1 MEFINNKINKVS
13 RDFLLT
19 LINYSDKQARKATR
33 KEILDLYL
41 DKKSNQL
48 NLIPMIATVKIIR
61 TKFNDPLNYHIE
73 VEVEGSNTTP
83 QISESRFKSFNSSW
97 IDDPKMEFL
106 MEKIGNNG
114 IIINL
119 KIIKENRIL
128 FNSTESIISVKIG
141 KDIIGNSMEKKS
153 IKFFEPIVEMMTQTQ
168 KVIGN
173 IEFEVTIEPVP
184 KFGLR
189 YWDRLPVFDPDL
201 KIPKF
206 AMPSE
211 SFVHH
216 DEFNELVVA
225 FVIVY
230 WLLRGEKNSME
241 MLPPNIQ
248 TRSAENGIYNSIVS
262 DQLFTSRRLN
272 GSNRPYND
280 FVRVESCKENNYGEW
295 NYEIRLD
302 LSGYELKQD
311 VWFPKKTCC
320 RFKLTENENDRDR
333 DNGEDNGNEL
343 IIKSIAYRM
352 NDDGEGGGD
361 DGDGDGEWIVQQAD
375 DSKEWNDLKV
385 KYMMV
390 EFNYN
395 INWGHVGVHFVVEM
409 FNMAFYRNII
419 NNPIKELLYPHFD
432 GVIFN
437 NWLVVRPVLDGV
449 VTQAAAFTYEG
460 QVQMLQKRF
469 SQLTYKWRP
478 TPINDKIK
486 GHVYDIASQAIWDAI
501 TEYVDEW
508 FLENKEDTLKLWD
521 EIELVSDDLVQHCLN
536 SDKSANEIK
545 NIQDLRDC
553 SIFIIYQAVFSHAY
567 VHWKA
572 WDEEA
577 KAIIFNQDGATT
589 KKDIKYYENLGN
601 AIEAGVQYP
610 SPYVRQYPILD
621 VEFGGPEL
629 LQKKI
634 WKYAHKIN
642 PAISIG
648 SLIMSP
654 NI

>member
-13 RDFLLT
+13 RDFLLS
-19 LINYSDKQARKATR
+19 LINFSDKQARKATR
-33 KEILDLYL
+33 KELLDIYL

-48 NLIPMIATVKIIR
+48 NLVPMIATVKIIR
-61 TKFNDPLNYHIE
+61 TIFNDPLSFHIE

-83 QISESRFKSFNSSW
+83 QISESRIKSFNSCW

-114 IIINL
+114 IVINI
-119 KIIKENRIL
+119 KIIKENKIL
-128 FNSTESIISVKIG
+128 FNSTESIVSVKIG
-141 KDIIGNSMEKKS
+141 KEIIGNSMEKK
-153 IKFFEPIVEMMTQTQ
+153 KVTFFKPIVEMMASE
-168 KVIGN
+168 KVLGK
-173 IEFEVTIEPVP
+173 IELEVTLEPIA

-206 AMPSE
+206 AMPSD

-216 DEFNELVVA
+216 DEFNEIIVA

-248 TRSAENGIYNSIVS
+248 TRSAENGIYNKIVS

-272 GSNRPYND
+272 GCNRPYND

-295 NYEIRLD
+295 NYELKLD
-302 LSGYELKQD
+302 LEGYELKQD
-311 VWFPKKTCC
+311 VWFPKATCC
-320 RFKLTENENDRDR
+320 RFKLDDES
-333 DNGEDNGNEL
+333 GEF
-343 IIKSIAYRM
+343 IIKSIAYQM
-352 NDDGEGGGD
+352 NDNHGD
-361 DGDGDGEWIVQQAD
+361 DEWIVQQAD

-395 INWGHVGVHFVVEM
+395 INWGHVGVHFIVEM

-419 NNPIKELLYPHFD
+419 HNPIKQLLYPHFD

-437 NWLVVRPVLDGV
+437 NWLVVRPMIDGV

-460 QVQMLQKRF
+460 QVQMLQKKF
-469 SQLTYKWRP
+469 SQLTYKWKP
-478 TPINDKIK
+478 SAIKDTIK
-486 GHVYDIASQAIWDAI
+486 GHVYDIANQAIWDAV

-508 FLENKEDTLKLWD
+508 FTEKKQEVLKYWN
-521 EIELVSDDLVQHCLN
+521 EIELVSNDLVDHCLN
-536 SDKSANEIK
+536 PDKTANQIK
-545 NIQDLRDC
+545 TIDDLRDC
-553 SIFIIYQAVFSHAY
+553 SIYIIYQAVFSHAY
-567 VHWKA
+567 IHWKA

-577 KAIIFNQDGATT
+577 KAIIFNEDGATT
-589 KKDIKYYENLGN
+589 KQDIQYYENLGN

-621 VEFGGPEL
+621 VEFGGPES

>member
-13 RDFLLT
+13 RDFLLS
-19 LINYSDKQARKATR
+19 LISFSDKQARKATR
-33 KEILDLYL
+33 KEILDLYSN
-41 DKKSNQL
+41 KKSGQI
-48 NLIPMIATVKIIR
+48 NLVPMIATIKINR
-61 TKFNDPLNYHIE
+61 TIFNEPLNFHIE
-73 VEVEGSNTTP
+73 VQVEGSNTTP
-83 QISESRFKSFNSSW
+83 QISESRIKAFNSSW
-97 IDDPKMEFL
+97 IDDQKMEFL
-106 MEKIGNNG
+106 MEKIGNEG
-114 IIINL
+114 ITINI
-119 KIIKENRIL
+119 KIIKENKIL
-128 FNSTESIISVKIG
+128 FNSVESIISININKEY
-141 KDIIGNSMEKKS
+141 IGNSMEEKNVKYKEE
-153 IKFFEPIVEMMTQTQ
+153 IIQMMTD

-173 IEFEVTIEPVP
+173 IEFEVNLKPID

-206 AMPSE
+206 AMPSD

-216 DEFNELVVA
+216 DEFNEIIVA

-248 TRSAENGIYNSIVS
+248 TRSAENGIYNAVIS

-272 GSNRPYND
+272 GCNRPYND
-280 FVRVESCKENNYGEW
+280 FIKVDSCKENNYGEW
-295 NYEIRLD
+295 NYELKLD
-302 LSGYELKQD
+302 LSDYEIKPD
-311 VWFPKKTCC
+311 IWFPKKTSC
-320 RFKLTENENDRDR
+320 RFKLEND
-333 DNGEDNGNEL
+333 GEL
-343 IIKSIAYRM
+343 VIKSIAYQM
-352 NDDGEGGGD
+352 NNNNNNNNNNNSNFTVNDNDLM
-361 DGDGDGEWIVQQAD
+361 IVQQAD
-375 DSKEWNDLKV
+375 GSKEWNELKV

-395 INWGHVGVHFVVEM
+395 INWGHVGVHFIVEM
-409 FNMAFYRNII
+409 FNMAFYRNIV
-419 NNPIKELLYPHFD
+419 NNPIKQLLYPHFD

-437 NWLVVRPVLDGV
+437 NWLVVRPMIDGV

-460 QVQMLQKRF
+460 QIQMLQKKFKEVSYRW
-469 SQLTYKWRP
+469 KP
-478 TPINDKIK
+478 TPIKDTIK
-486 GHVYDIASQAIWDAI
+486 GHVYDIADQAIWNAI

-508 FLENKEDTLKLWD
+508 FSENKDEVIKYWN
-521 EIELVSDDLVQHCLN
+521 EIELVSKDLTDHSLN
-536 SDKSANEIK
+536 QDRNENEI
-545 NIQDLRDC
+545 NSIQDLRDC
-553 SIFIIYQAVFSHAY
+553 SIYIIYQAVFSHAY
-567 VHWKA
+567 IHWKA

-577 KAIIFNQDGATT
+577 KAIIFNEDGATS
-589 KKDIKYYENLGN
+589 KKDIQYYENLGN

-621 VEFGGPEL
+621 IEFGGPEL
-629 LQKKI
+629 LQNKI